1 MAEFHAICTT
11 LEEISRRLN
20 NISRISAKIAI
31 HTQKCSA
38 WYKQNP
44 RLRKW
49 WATACLAITV
59 FVVLQTFNAWRLSK
73 MPRQTFQQP
82 KDTKAT
88 VTASTPPT
96 SHTIYPTPVQQTQ
109 RINDGLSSDR
119 RLWRENNHKI
129 VTPAVTQLL
138 SNMCGLHPHE
148 VLWVCNTVSAWFGRV
163 GWESVAWL
171 WSFVGGLPIRRP

>member
-1 MAEFHAICTT
+1 MAEIHAICIT
-11 LEEISRRLN
+11 LEETSRRLN

-31 HTQKCSA
+31 HMQKCSA

-49 WATACLAITV
+49 WSTACLAITV
-59 FVVLQTFNAWRLSK
+59 FVALQIFNAWRLSK
-73 MPRQTFQQP
+73 KPRQTFQQP

-88 VTASTPPT
+88 VTASTLPT
-96 SHTIYPTPVQQTQ
+96 SLTINPTPVQQTKC
-109 RINDGLSSDR
+109 INYRLSSNR
-119 RLWRENNHKI
+119 RLLRDNNHKI
-129 VTPAVTQLL
+129 VTPTVTQLL

-148 VLWVCNTVSAWFGRV
+148 VLWVCNTVSACFGRM

-171 WSFVGGLPIRRP
+171 WSSVGRLPIWRP